1 MITCPTVHTIKYNNK
16 MKQELSWFNNE
27 LKRDKCSMMHQ
38 NYNSRNVH
46 TSRQIK
52 NLNINCL
59 VTRTAISIFI
69 CFLIKA
75 WTYNVLV
82 TMSLIKICL
91 IKDRKVKLSLFQIHR
106 IRFYDEVKLNM
117 NQIWIRMVKLKD
129 IQTLMR

>member
-1 MITCPTVHTIKYNNK
+1 

-59 VTRTAISIFI
+59 VTRTAISIFV
-69 CFLIKA
+69 CFLTKA
-75 WTYNVLV
+75 LTYNVLV

-91 IKDRKVKLSLFQIHR
+91 IKDRKVKLSIPN
-106 IRFYDEVKLNM
+106 IPDEVLRRSK
-117 NQIWIRMVKLKD
+117 VKYEPDLDKEGKTKRHTNID
-129 IQTLMR
+129 EITAEMQEIM